1 MKTLGWE
8 EDVWRV
14 GKFGSKRRRLELEKF
29 WDAFCTF
36 ERNLWDEWGCKEGQ
50 EIWIQEE
57 KQGWS

>member
-1 MKTLGWE
+1 MYGGLGNLDLKGE
-8 EDVWRV
+8 V
-14 GKFGSKRRRLELEKF
+14 RLELEKF

-36 ERNLWDEWGCKEGQ
+36 EGNLWDEWGCKEGQ